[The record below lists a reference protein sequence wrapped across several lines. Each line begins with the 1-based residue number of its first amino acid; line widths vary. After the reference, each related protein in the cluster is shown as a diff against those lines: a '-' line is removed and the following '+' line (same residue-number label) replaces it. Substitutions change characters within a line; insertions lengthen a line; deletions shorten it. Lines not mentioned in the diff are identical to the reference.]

1 MRRRGRHRMVVGFT
15 TYATSGYL
23 HWCYGF
29 DSRSGR
35 GVQHYVIKF
44 VSDWFSP
51 VPPVSS
57 TNKTVRHDITEI
69 LLKVTLNTIT
79 ITLYPIYHNTNVM
92 TLAII
97 FILWC
102 SVNISDI
109 YKIIFNYLIVNS
121 SYCLTVL
128 CVIIGEL
135 FSDLDNHWENLHFW
149 YYSVYVYILYMSIH
163 LISAN

>member
-1 MRRRGRHRMVVGFT
+1 V
-15 TYATSGYL
+15 YSI
-23 HWCYGF
+23 
-29 DSRSGR
+29 
-35 GVQHYVIKF
+35 QHYVN
-44 VSDWFSP
+44 VCQWLAADLWFSSGTP
-51 VPPVSS
+51 ISHI
-57 TNKTVRHDITEI
+57 NKTVRHDITEI

-79 ITLYPIYHNTNVM
+79 ITLTLYPIYHNTNVM

-97 FILWC
+97 FILWY

-121 SYCLTVL
+121 SYCPTVL
-128 CVIIGEL
+128 CAIIGEL

-149 YYSVYVYILYMSIH
+149 YYSVYVYILYMSMH